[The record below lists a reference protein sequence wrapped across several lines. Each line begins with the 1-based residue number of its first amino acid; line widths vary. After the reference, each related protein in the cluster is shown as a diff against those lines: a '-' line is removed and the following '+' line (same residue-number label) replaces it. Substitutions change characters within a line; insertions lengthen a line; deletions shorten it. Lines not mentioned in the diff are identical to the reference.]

1 MTEPAIEIEGLSK
14 RYRGGGPLVPIPF
27 RWGRRLERGRRMGDE
42 HADYDLDAADD
53 DVDDD
58 VDDDDDF
65 DDGDEFE
72 ERRTGARRETWAL
85 RDISVTIP
93 AGARVAL
100 IGPDGS
106 GKSTLVKILSGTAI
120 PTSGRATI
128 RGRLAPPVQTIPGLM
143 QSSATGRDNVAHIAD
158 YQGISR
164 REALSHVDEIAAFAE
179 LEDQID
185 NKVRTYSTNERQ
197 RLAFA
202 IAIGMDP
209 GLLLADEVV
218 AVGDAHFRRRC
229 VEEIERRSELG
240 MALLLATHSMP
251 LAERLC
257 TEAILL
263 DAGRIVEYGAVDEVV
278 RRYLAVPRTSA
289 PVKSIE
295 SPLSSDQD
303 EPSVDEPTQ
312 SQLGVSAAVYSV
324 TGRHADVLTIEEEA
338 LVEIAL
344 DVANAP
350 ATLGCLLG
358 LVTPTQLLRST
369 QPTPF
374 VVPEPG
380 RRYVNVRI
388 PPGALPAGSFRG
400 RVTVFEYS
408 ERGRNVVGRDD
419 SAFSL
424 DVLEPRRDVRRQT
437 PVAHPDQDRKRNL
450 SLAWSVSEQ

>member
-1 MTEPAIEIEGLSK
+1 MSEPAIKIEGLSK

-27 RWGRRLERGRRMGDE
+27 RWGRRLERGRRIGDQR
-42 HADYDLDAADD
+42 ADDDLDADD
-53 DVDDD
+53 DDIGGD
-58 VDDDDDF
+58 VDDDDDL
-65 DDGDEFE
+65 DDRDEFE
-72 ERRTGARRETWAL
+72 ERVAGGQRETWAL
-85 RDISVTIP
+85 RDIFVTIP

-100 IGPDGS
+100 IGPDGA
-106 GKSTLVKILSGTAI
+106 GKTTLVKILSGTAI
-120 PTSGRATI
+120 PTAGWATV

-143 QSSATGRDNVAHIAD
+143 QVANTGRNNVAHIAD

-185 NKVRTYSTNERQ
+185 KKVRTYSTNERQ

-229 VEEIERRSELG
+229 LEEIERRSEQG

-263 DAGRIVEYGAVDEVV
+263 DAGRIVEHGPVDEVI
-278 RRYLAVPRTSA
+278 RRYLAVPRTAA
-289 PVKSIE
+289 PVKPVE
-295 SPLSSDQD
+295 SPLPHDEGVLSD
-303 EPSVDEPTQ
+303 DEPTQ
-312 SQLGVSAAVYSV
+312 SQLGVSAGVYSV
-324 TGRHADVLTIEEEA
+324 TGRQADVLMIDEEA

-344 DVANAP
+344 DVADAP

-358 LVTPTQLLRST
+358 LVTSTQLLRST

-380 RRYVNVRI
+380 LRYVSVRI
-388 PPGALPAGSFRG
+388 PPGALPAGSIRG

-408 ERGRNVVGRDD
+408 ERGRNVVGKDD

-424 DVLEPRRDVRRQT
+424 DVLEPGRDVRMQT
-437 PVAHPDQDRKRNL
+437 PAARSGRGSKRNL